1 MYDPSV
7 FKKVLHTFSDREKI
21 YDLLDHRFFEEN
33 SITKDPRFWRD
44 RIAFL
49 LELYKSIPKDKPHLV
64 EKFKNNFWKK
74 VISSG
79 LVAYYSPALEMT
91 FQEFPLETKK
101 SIRNLF
107 WKASNSDTSS
117 AMDLIE
123 KNIQE
128 SNEFASDMDIM
139 IQVFQYPNIF
149 EGRVGSKSDF

>member
-1 MYDPSV
+1 MV
-7 FKKVLHTFSDREKI
+7 KK
-21 YDLLDHRFFEEN
+21 
-33 SITKDPRFWRD
+33 
-44 RIAFL
+44 A
-49 LELYKSIPKDKPHLV
+49 
-64 EKFKNNFWKK
+64 
-74 VISSG
+74 ISSG
-79 LVAYYSPALEMT
+79 LVSYYSPALEMT

-139 IQVFQYPNIF
+139 IQVFHI
-149 EGRVGSKSDF
+149 